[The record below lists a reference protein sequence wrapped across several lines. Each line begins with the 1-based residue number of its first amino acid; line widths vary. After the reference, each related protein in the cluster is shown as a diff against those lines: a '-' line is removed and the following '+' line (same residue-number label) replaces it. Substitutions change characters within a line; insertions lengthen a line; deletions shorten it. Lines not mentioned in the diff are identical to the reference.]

1 MADKV
6 VIEAEVKSNIGEVS
20 DDAADAAGNLAL
32 MGVSLNSVKSGF
44 ISVAR
49 QAKVMFGSIKAGIIS
64 TGVGAFIVAIGSLVA
79 YFTQTEKGAEKL
91 RVIMSGIGATTNVLI
106 ERFAKVGKTLTNVFN
121 QNILTTI
128 RDIRDAFKGVGKEI
142 KEDVTAT
149 TELTKRTN
157 ELQDAERKLRVETA
171 NTRAEIEKNK
181 LIAEDTTKSEEERI
195 TAAKTAF
202 KDEKELLA
210 ERIRLA
216 QEDVDIQTE
225 LNRLKGEAVKEEDL
239 DALAEKEIALANIKQ
254 ESLTKQIELNN
265 KVNQIE
271 ADAQRKREEFE
282 EKQIQQ
288 AEDFQARIDAH
299 LAARVTLNNAIAA
312 SFGQLSKLFKEGSA
326 ASKAFALAEIATT
339 TAVGYLQAL
348 DIAQKSSLASGPAA
362 ALAFPIFYASQIAAV
377 LGAVSQASQ
386 ILGSA
391 PSVSSVT
398 PGTGGNAVAP
408 QMVGGAFELGGGV
421 APEPLRAYVLTDEMS
436 NSQNQ
441 LANIRRRAT
450 I

>member
-142 KEDVTAT
+142 KDDVTAT

-157 ELQDAERKLRVETA
+157 ELQDAERKLGVETA

-239 DALAEKEIALANIKQ
+239 DALAEKEIALANIRQ

-271 ADAQRKREEFE
+271 ADAQRKRDEFE

-288 AEDFQARIDAH
+288 ADDFQARIDAH

-339 TAVGYLQAL
+339 TAVGYMQAL
-348 DIAQKSSLASGPAA
+348 DIAQKASISSPAPG
-362 ALAFPIFYASQIAAV
+362 LAFPIFYASQIAAV